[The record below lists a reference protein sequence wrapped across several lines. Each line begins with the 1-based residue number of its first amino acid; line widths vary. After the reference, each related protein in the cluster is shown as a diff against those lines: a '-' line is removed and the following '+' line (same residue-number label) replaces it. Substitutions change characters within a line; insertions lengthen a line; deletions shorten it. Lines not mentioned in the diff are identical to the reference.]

1 MRYLHTIFVF
11 LCFTLLAFFSFWIQE
26 TFANGLITQVNEN
39 SSEIKVRKLQEVFK
53 WLGLYNWEIDWN
65 FNSIKEALVNYQ
77 VENGIVPN
85 KDHYEAGYFWNKTI
99 NSLKQKFWKNFEDL
113 QKEFLTLET
122 PKEWQEW
129 YFVVTAYYS
138 PVAWQSKYTT
148 WSYETELRLNGWW
161 NTANWKKP
169 SNWTIAAPRNYPFWT
184 KIYLEWFWVWE
195 VNDRWWAIVNSW
207 DNWHLHD
214 RIDIWMWYWDEGRIR
229 TAAWWVKTVKGSI
242 VSSNTQIKT
251 NFETFQ
257 SPEDSTSNS
266 NKPSQIDKY
275 KNLYVSA
282 ENPNS
287 DDVLNL
293 QKLLKEVNLYNWNLD
308 WKYDSIKDILINF
321 QLENKIIFDKNS
333 PEAGYFWKK
342 TFEAF
347 KNKFWNN
354 FELVNNSPTPV
365 VQNTL
370 ESKETLSSELTQAE
384 KERLKLVRDEIYNEM
399 KNKVWWNEQALQEY
413 LLKSKDTL
421 RNYSKKYSWKKLE
434 ILNYF
439 IEIL

>member
-1 MRYLHTIFVF
+1 M
-11 LCFTLLAFFSFWIQE
+11 
-26 TFANGLITQVNEN
+26 
-39 SSEIKVRKLQEVFK
+39 
-53 WLGLYNWEIDWN
+53 
-65 FNSIKEALVNYQ
+65 
-77 VENGIVPN
+77 
-85 KDHYEAGYFWNKTI
+85 
-99 NSLKQKFWKNFEDL
+99 
-113 QKEFLTLET
+113 TLET

-129 YFVVTAYYS
+129 YFIVTAYYS

-333 PEAGYFWKK
+333 PEAGYFWRK

-384 KERLKLVRDEIYNEM
+384 K
-399 KNKVWWNEQALQEY
+399 
-413 LLKSKDTL
+413 
-421 RNYSKKYSWKKLE
+421 
-434 ILNYF
+434 
-439 IEIL
+439 

>member
-1 MRYLHTIFVF
+1 M
-11 LCFTLLAFFSFWIQE
+11 
-26 TFANGLITQVNEN
+26 
-39 SSEIKVRKLQEVFK
+39 
-53 WLGLYNWEIDWN
+53 GLYNWEIDWN

-129 YFVVTAYYS
+129 YFIVTAYYS

-251 NFETFQ
+251 NFETSQ
-257 SPEDSTSNS
+257 SLEDSTSNL
-266 NKPSQIDKY
+266 NKSSQIDKY

-333 PEAGYFWKK
+333 SEAGYFWKK

>member
-1 MRYLHTIFVF
+1 M
-11 LCFTLLAFFSFWIQE
+11 
-26 TFANGLITQVNEN
+26 
-39 SSEIKVRKLQEVFK
+39 
-53 WLGLYNWEIDWN
+53 
-65 FNSIKEALVNYQ
+65 
-77 VENGIVPN
+77 
-85 KDHYEAGYFWNKTI
+85 

-266 NKPSQIDKY
+266 NKSSQIDKY

-287 DDVLNL
+287 YDVLNL

-413 LLKSKDTL
+413 LLKSKDIL
-421 RNYSKKYSWKKLE
+421 KNYSKKYSWKKLE

>member
-1 MRYLHTIFVF
+1 M
-11 LCFTLLAFFSFWIQE
+11 
-26 TFANGLITQVNEN
+26 
-39 SSEIKVRKLQEVFK
+39 
-53 WLGLYNWEIDWN
+53 
-65 FNSIKEALVNYQ
+65 
-77 VENGIVPN
+77 
-85 KDHYEAGYFWNKTI
+85 
-99 NSLKQKFWKNFEDL
+99 
-113 QKEFLTLET
+113 TLET

-129 YFVVTAYYS
+129 YFIVTAYYS

-251 NFETFQ
+251 NFETSQ

-266 NKPSQIDKY
+266 NKSSQIDKY